1 MRMISTKVEIQT
13 QVESTEG
20 IEQVQS
26 LPELAD
32 LINQSHLQIQRVS
45 KICLTQARVAGQHLL
60 SAKEKIQHGMWL
72 QWLQKYCPNLSD
84 RTARAYMQVARNWE
98 KLSSE
103 LADSADLT
111 IDGALKLLSGK
122 IDVVEAEIVEEADV
136 PPPPTVKRSSVKRS
150 QVLPLVN
157 DPPPQTKDAPSPFR
171 IGSIVRVVQEGHEFC
186 GKGVLVDDRIDG
198 GEILLFRAL
207 QDGRPGHIYPNE
219 KTPALEPAPE
229 NIGEVVQE
237 TINEMGFSDNLQLYL
252 FKQFLADEKL
262 IKRLSPKLRAKFLNM
277 QAWMRKG

>member
-1 MRMISTKVEIQT
+1 MVVRTLILVTNVEVIIPTAKSLSRLESKSRFQTMRMISTKVEIQT

-45 KICLTQARVAGQHLL
+45 KVCLTQARIAGQHLL

-72 QWLQKYCPNLSD
+72 QWLQEYCPNLSD

-136 PPPPTVKRSSVKRS
+136 PPPPLSSVPRSSVPRS
-150 QVLPLVN
+150 SLWLMILLLKPKMLQVL
-157 DPPPQTKDAPSPFR
+157 S
-171 IGSIVRVVQEGHEFC
+171 GSVR
-186 GKGVLVDDRIDG
+186 
-198 GEILLFRAL
+198 
-207 QDGRPGHIYPNE
+207 
-219 KTPALEPAPE
+219 
-229 NIGEVVQE
+229 
-237 TINEMGFSDNLQLYL
+237 
-252 FKQFLADEKL
+252 
-262 IKRLSPKLRAKFLNM
+262 
-277 QAWMRKG
+277 